1 MCCSCD
7 TPKNVHFYLYVCASH
22 EISCQC
28 LDNIA
33 VRCSLFFH
41 NTVIQVYSQQSADF
55 SNVFY
60 SFSFWLPYKI
70 TKIVLLN
77 LWRNGLE
84 ARCES
89 DFTVRFQSPR
99 QFDLSILKNN
109 LFNFLLLLE
118 NLKFS
123 FKNCLDYVLYHF
135 INQTFNDRKNS
146 ANIKMRLIK
155 FPLIIRF
162 FQDKHIR
169 NGKTTQNEDER
180 SLGASVVMR

>member
-1 MCCSCD
+1 M
-7 TPKNVHFYLYVCASH
+7 
-22 EISCQC
+22 
-28 LDNIA
+28 DNIA

-41 NTVIQVYSQQSADF
+41 NTVIQVYRQQSADF

-70 TKIVLLN
+70 TKIALLN
-77 LWRNGLE
+77 LWSNRLE

-99 QFDLSILKNN
+99 QFDLSSLKKN

-118 NLKFS
+118 ILKFS
-123 FKNCLDYVLYHF
+123 FKNCLDYILYHF
-135 INQTFNDRKNS
+135 IDQTFNDRTT
-146 ANIKMRLIK
+146 ARTMRLIK

-162 FQDKHIR
+162 FQDKHIC